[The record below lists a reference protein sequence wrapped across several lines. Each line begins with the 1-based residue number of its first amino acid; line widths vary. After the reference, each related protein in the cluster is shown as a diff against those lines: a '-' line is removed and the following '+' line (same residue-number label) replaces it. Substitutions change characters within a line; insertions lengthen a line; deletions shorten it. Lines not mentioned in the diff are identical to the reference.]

1 MGICPAP
8 IAVMQVFRRR
18 VHAVVAL
25 VQLVVNEP
33 DFLGALLGTQD
44 VQVASQGLALRVLLG
59 KGLDNG
65 TGLAGKQPRK
75 GGGECRQG
83 RTLGSN
89 RYGQGPQ
96 GGFGGCI
103 AGGGA
108 GLQRLPQGSGI
119 GLRAHRGV
127 GW

>member
-1 MGICPAP
+1 M
-8 IAVMQVFRRR
+8 
-18 VHAVVAL
+18 
-25 VQLVVNEP
+25 VNEP
-33 DFLGALLGTQD
+33 DFVGALLGTEG
-44 VQVASQGLALRVLLG
+44 VQVASQRLAVRVLQG
-59 KGLDNG
+59 QDIDNG

-75 GGGECRQG
+75 GRGEHRQG
-83 RTLGSN
+83 RPLGSD

-119 GLRAHRGV
+119 GPRAHRGA